1 MAAVQYTRQVE
12 ILPWFCDHC
21 FDGQPV
27 LPAVESLILLANT
40 VQNEFPGS
48 NICLM
53 RKARFLRFFE
63 IPVDAPYVDCHIT
76 VEESEDS
83 AIRATLLSRRKTGA
97 FSRMIEHASVDFA
110 ARPPKND
117 QPLPVFPAGDG
128 FSLSRETIYRDL
140 IPFGPAYQN
149 VLSAELFPGGAA
161 ARLATPL
168 NVTVNA
174 PHGSPF
180 LFDSAMHVAC
190 TWGQRYAGIVP
201 FPVAFSTRTLR
212 KASTPDTQYLA
223 TIRHTGDRS
232 TELIFDIDITD
243 IRGVQIEQIRGLVM
257 RDVSGGRLLP
267 PDWIQAATG

>member
-27 LPAVESLILLANT
+27 LPAVESLVLLANT
-40 VQNEFPGS
+40 VHDEFPDS
-48 NICLM
+48 SICFM

-63 IPVDAPYVDCHIT
+63 ISKDAPYVDCHIT
-76 VEESEDS
+76 LEKSENS
-83 AIRATLLSRRKTGA
+83 AIRATLLSRRKTGR

-110 ARPPKND
+110 AHPQKSN
-117 QPLPVFPAGDG
+117 QSLPVFPAGDG
-128 FSLSRETIYRDL
+128 FTLSRKTMYREL

-149 VLSAELFPGGAA
+149 VLWAEIFPGGAS

-168 NVTVNA
+168 TVTVKA

-190 TWGQRYAGIVP
+190 AWGQRYAGIVP
-201 FPVAFSTRTLR
+201 FPVGFSTRTLR
-212 KASTPDTQYLA
+212 KPSAPDTQYLA
-223 TIRHTGDRS
+223 TIQHAGGRR
-232 TELIFDIDITD
+232 TELTFDIDITD

-267 PDWIQAATG
+267 PDWIQATTG